1 MLPEFTAIE
10 NIMMP
15 LLIRGVDRGEARGA
29 AARRLAEVGLTARAE
44 HRAGELSGGEQ
55 QRIVI
60 ARALVG
66 DPKLLLADEP
76 TGNLDFRT
84 GDRIAALFDEIH
96 RSNGLTSI
104 FVTHNIGFAR
114 RCDRILK
121 LEHGLLAG
129 WEGDGAGGPADH
141 GVGQSRP
148 EKGSVAD
155 LQRDDL
161 PEDTARKDGTNYV

>member
-1 MLPEFTAIE
+1 
-10 NIMMP
+10 MMP
-15 LLIRGVDRGEARGA
+15 LLIRGISRDEAGRS
-29 AARRLAEVGLTARAE
+29 AARRLDEVGLTARSG

-84 GDRIAALFDEIH
+84 GDRIAELFDEIH

-121 LEHGLLAG
+121 LEHGLLAE
-129 WEGDGAGGPADH
+129 WEGDGACPEDGAGQASPVKGGFA
-141 GVGQSRP
+141 
-148 EKGSVAD
+148 A
-155 LQRDDL
+155 LQREDS
-161 PEDTARKDGTNYV
+161 PEETARKDGTNYV